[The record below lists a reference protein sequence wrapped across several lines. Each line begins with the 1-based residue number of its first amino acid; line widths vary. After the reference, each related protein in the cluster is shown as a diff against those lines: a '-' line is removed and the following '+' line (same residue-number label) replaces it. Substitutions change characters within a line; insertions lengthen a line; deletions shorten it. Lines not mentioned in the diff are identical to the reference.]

1 MKNKLVFIMGLGR
14 EHCLNINKA
23 LYYCTLWS
31 SFPIEVRDTLCEVV
45 EAVLQWWGVLVV
57 VMLPCYIMSSDQG
70 RHSNTTVLSDWL

>member
-1 MKNKLVFIMGLGR
+1 MGLGR

-31 SFPIEVRDTLCEVV
+31 SFLCEVV
-45 EAVLQWWGVLVV
+45 EAVLQWWGVLVVVMLV

>member
-31 SFPIEVRDTLCEVV
+31 SFLCEVRDTLCEVV
-45 EAVLQWWGVLVV
+45 EAVLQWWGPGCIGCCDAAVL
-57 VMLPCYIMSSDQG
+57 Y
-70 RHSNTTVLSDWL
+70 NVLRSRPTLQYYCAQ